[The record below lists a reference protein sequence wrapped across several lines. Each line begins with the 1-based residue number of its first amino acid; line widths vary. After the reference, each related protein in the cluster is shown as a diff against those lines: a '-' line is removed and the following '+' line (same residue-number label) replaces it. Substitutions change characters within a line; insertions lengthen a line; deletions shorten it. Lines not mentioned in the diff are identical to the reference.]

1 MFVLSKILSFIT
13 QPLAWVALALG
24 LGVVLQTFWPK
35 QWAKL
40 GRRLCWIA
48 LGLLLVQGWQPLPQF
63 GLRQLESRYPVPQH
77 LDFNKFEGVI
87 VLGGALEAAYVWQAP
102 DLNGRPQAQ
111 LNSAAERMTAPIGL
125 LKSHPHLKLIFTGGS
140 GEMLGSS
147 LSEAQRAQIFYQ
159 DMGLMDLPQADQ
171 RFYFEAASRNT
182 YENAVLSAMLPGVN
196 ISKPWL
202 LVTSAF
208 HIPRSMSVFQKAG
221 WNVTPY
227 AVDFRAGAQTP
238 WTSYSFL
245 GGATDWQILLHE
257 WIGSLHYAL
266 THKS

>member
-13 QPLAWVALALG
+13 QPLAWVALGLG
-24 LGVVLQTFWPK
+24 LGLVLQTFWPK

-48 LGLLLVQGWQPLPQF
+48 LGVLLLQGWQPLPQF
-63 GLRQLESRYPVPQH
+63 GIRQLESRYPVPQN
-77 LDFNKFEGVI
+77 LDLKKFEGVV
-87 VLGGALEAAYVWQAP
+87 VLGGALESAYVWQAP

-111 LNSAAERMTAPIGL
+111 LNGAAERMTAPIGL

-182 YENAVLSAMLPGVN
+182 YENAVLSAKLPSVD

-202 LVTSAF
+202 LVTSAS
-208 HIPRSMSVFQKAG
+208 HIPRSMAVFQKAG

-227 AVDFRAGAQTP
+227 AVDFRAGAHTP
-238 WTSYSFL
+238 WTSYSLL
-245 GGATDWQILLHE
+245 GGSLDWQILLHE
-257 WIGSLHYAL
+257 WIGTLYYAL
-266 THKS
+266 TNKS

>member
-48 LGLLLVQGWQPLPQF
+48 LGVLLLQGWQPLPQL
-63 GLRQLESRYPVPQH
+63 GIRQLESHHPVPQN
-77 LDFNKFEGVI
+77 LDLKKFEGVI
-87 VLGGALEAAYVWQAP
+87 VLGGALESAYVWQAP
-102 DLNGRPQAQ
+102 DLNGRQQAQ
-111 LNSAAERMTAPIGL
+111 LNGAAERMTAPIGS
-125 LKSHPHLKLIFTGGS
+125 LKSHPHLKLIFSGGS
-140 GEMLGSS
+140 GEMLESS
-147 LSEAQRAQIFYQ
+147 LSEAKRAQIFYQ
-159 DMGLMDLPQADQ
+159 DMGLMELPQADQ

-182 YENAVLSAMLPGVN
+182 YENAVLSAKLPGVD

-208 HIPRSMSVFQKAG
+208 HMPRSMSIFQKVG

-257 WIGSLHYAL
+257 WIGTLYYAL

>member
-1 MFVLSKILSFIT
+1 MFIVSKVLSFIT

-48 LGLLLVQGWQPLPQF
+48 LVVLLLQGWQPLPQF
-63 GLRQLESRYPVPQH
+63 GIRQLESRYPVPQN
-77 LDFNKFEGVI
+77 LDLFSFEGIV
-87 VLGGALEAAYVWQAP
+87 VLGGALESAYVWQAP

-111 LNSAAERMTAPIGL
+111 LNGAAERMTAPIGL

-140 GEMLGSS
+140 GEILGSS

-159 DMGLMDLPQADQ
+159 DMGLMELPQADQ

-182 YENAVLSAMLPGVN
+182 YENAILSAKLPD
-196 ISKPWL
+196 IDTSKPWL

-208 HIPRSMSVFQKAG
+208 HMPRSIAVFQKAG

-227 AVDFRAGAQTP
+227 PVDYLTGDATP
-238 WTSYSFL
+238 WTEFSL
-245 GGATDWQILLHE
+245 NGGAGKWEILLHE
-257 WIGSLHYAL
+257 WIGTLYYAL

>member
-35 QWAKL
+35 QWSKL

-48 LGLLLVQGWQPLPQF
+48 LGVLLLQGWQPLPQF
-63 GLRQLESRYPVPQH
+63 GIRQLESHHPAPQN
-77 LDFNKFEGVI
+77 LDLKKFEGVI
-87 VLGGALEAAYVWQAP
+87 VLGGALESAYVWQAP
-102 DLNGRPQAQ
+102 DLSGRPQAQ
-111 LNSAAERMTAPIGL
+111 LNSAAERMTAPISL
-125 LKSHPHLKLIFTGGS
+125 LKAHPNLKMVFTGGEGLILTS
-140 GEMLGSS
+140 GR
-147 LSEAQRAQIFYQ
+147 SESELAQIFYQ
-159 DMGLMDLPQADQ
+159 DMGLMELPQAEH

-182 YENAVLSAMLPGVN
+182 YENAVLSAKLPGVD

-208 HIPRSMSVFQKAG
+208 HMPRSMAVFQKTG

-227 AVDFRAGAQTP
+227 AVDFRAGSHTP
-238 WTSYSFL
+238 WIEFSL
-245 GGATDWQILLHE
+245 NDGANDWQILLHE
-257 WIGSLHYAL
+257 WIGTLYYAL
-266 THKS
+266 TDKS